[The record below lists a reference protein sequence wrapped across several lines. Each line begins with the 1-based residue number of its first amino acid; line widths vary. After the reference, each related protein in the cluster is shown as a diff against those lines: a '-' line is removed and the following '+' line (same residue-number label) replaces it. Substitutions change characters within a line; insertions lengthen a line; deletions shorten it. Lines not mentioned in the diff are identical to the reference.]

1 MKPAPFDYA
10 RPGSVEEACDIL
22 QASENARVLA
32 GGQTLI
38 PMLAMRLSRPSIL
51 VDITRIPE
59 LANIAERDE
68 WLEIGA
74 ATRQAVAEGSDLVRK
89 KLPLLSAVL
98 PWVGHPPTRARGTVG
113 GSIANGDPS
122 AEQPL
127 VAMTLSAEIIVQDGG
142 ESSVIPADE
151 FFIGPMITGVPPG
164 GLVTAIRFP
173 VWSGERVGVGFH
185 EVSARRSDFAL
196 VSAAAQVQL
205 DDDGQCMRCAI
216 GVGGVGDVPVRLDSD
231 ELIGSDLSEQT
242 VREFIA
248 QQIESLETM
257 ADLHASAEYRRRTA
271 GVLAR
276 RALADAL
283 ENASEA
289 SK

>member
-1 MKPAPFDYA
+1 MKPAPFDYT
-10 RPGSVEEACDIL
+10 RPGSVHEACDIL
-22 QASENARVLA
+22 QSSENARVLA

-59 LANIAERDE
+59 LTDIVEHDE

-74 ATRQAVAEGSDLVRK
+74 ATRQAVAERSELVRN

-113 GSIANGDPS
+113 GSIANADPS

-127 VAMTLSAEIIVQDGG
+127 VAMTLSADIVVQDGG

-151 FFIGPMITGVPPG
+151 FFIGPMITGLPPG
-164 GLVTAIRFP
+164 GLVTAVRFP
-173 VWSGERVGVGFH
+173 TWSGSRVGIGFH

-205 DDDGQCMRCAI
+205 DDNGLCARCAVGI
-216 GVGGVGDVPVRLDSD
+216 GGVGDVPVRLDTD
-231 ELIGSDLSEQT
+231 GLLGSDLSEDT
-242 VREFIA
+242 VREIIA
-248 QQIESLETM
+248 SQLEGLETM

-276 RALADAL
+276 RALRDARENAL
-283 ENASEA
+283 EAST
-289 SK
+289 

>member
-74 ATRQAVAEGSDLVRK
+74 ATRQAVAERSDLVRK

-113 GSIANGDPS
+113 GSIANADPS

-127 VAMTLSAEIIVQDGG
+127 VAMTLSAEIIVQDGSEG
-142 ESSVIPADE
+142 SVIPADE
-151 FFIGPMITGVPPG
+151 FFIGPMITGAPAG

-173 VWSGERVGVGFH
+173 VWSGDRLGVGFH
-185 EVSARRSDFAL
+185 EVSTRRSDFAL

-205 DDDGQCMRCAI
+205 DDDGQCLRCAI
-216 GVGGVGDVPVRLDSD
+216 GVGGVGDVPVRLDTD

-248 QQIESLETM
+248 QKIESLETT

-276 RALADAL
+276 RALGDAR
-283 ENASEA
+283 ENAFEA

>member
-51 VDITRIPE
+51 VDITRIPA
-59 LANIAERDE
+59 LANIAEGDE

-89 KLPLLSAVL
+89 RLPLLSAVL

-113 GSIANGDPS
+113 GSIANADPS